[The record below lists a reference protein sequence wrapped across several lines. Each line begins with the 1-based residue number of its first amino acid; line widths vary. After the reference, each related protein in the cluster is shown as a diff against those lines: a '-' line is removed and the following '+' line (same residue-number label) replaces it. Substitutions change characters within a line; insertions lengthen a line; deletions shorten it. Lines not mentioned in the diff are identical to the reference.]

1 MKALQAKMSDT
12 ARTNKIAILCHG
24 VVDSIL
30 ILSYLVEVIKGS
42 RTILCFSIFALLAI
56 VPVVIEIFMY
66 RNNRDSRTIKTV
78 LAWCYST
85 LYAFA
90 IFTTHSM
97 LTFTYIIPIL
107 LIITLYSEQ
116 KYCLKVGIGIVILNV
131 ADVIYKGVTVGYEAE
146 TTDLEIRLFLILLVC
161 VFAYLTTRVVNQI
174 NGDKR
179 KEIIDEKEKAENFL
193 QEVMHLTDEL
203 SNGIVQVD
211 KHMNMLDGSTNEMGT
226 AMEEVNS
233 GTLETAESVQNQ
245 LIRTEEIQ
253 RLIDNVRDVG
263 IHITEGMES
272 ASTEVNK
279 GLENMRELELQASKS
294 KEANTTVVELTN
306 ELLVQAE
313 KMNEIITLITS
324 VANRTGM
331 LALNASIE
339 AARAGDAGRGFAV
352 VATQVG
358 DLSEQTKEAAVNITE
373 LIQTV
378 ASELKQV
385 TSAVAVLEES
395 TQAQDIKSGELDA
408 SLQLIT
414 EMTNSITEKT
424 HGMEEMITDL
434 AKANGDI
441 VQNIQ
446 TISAVTEE
454 VTAHSS
460 ETMNTCR
467 ENRNIVNE
475 VSRITTN
482 LNESAQK
489 LQNARDVG
497 FLT

>member
-1 MKALQAKMSDT
+1 MYALQAKMPDT

-42 RTILCFSIFALLAI
+42 RTILYFAVFSLLAI
-56 VPVVIEIFMY
+56 VPVVIEIIMY
-66 RNNRDSRTIKTV
+66 RKNRDSRAIKTV
-78 LAWCYST
+78 LAWCYFT

-90 IFTTHSM
+90 IFTTKSM

-116 KYCLKVGIGIVILNV
+116 KYCLKVGIGVALLNF
-131 ADVIYKGVTVGYEAE
+131 ADAIYKGVTVGYAE
-146 TTDLEIRLFLILLVC
+146 DAIADLEIRLFLIVLVC
-161 VFAYLTTRVVNQI
+161 LFTYLTTRVLNQI
-174 NGDKR
+174 NADKR
-179 KEIIDEKEKAENFL
+179 KEIIEEKEKAENIL
-193 QEVMHLTDEL
+193 QEVMHLTGEL
-203 SNGIVQVD
+203 SNGIIQVD
-211 KHMNMLDGSTNEMGT
+211 KHMNILDSSTDEMGT

-279 GLENMRELELQASKS
+279 GLANMRELALQASKS
-294 KEANTTVVELTN
+294 KEANAIVVELTN
-306 ELLVQAE
+306 ELLEQAE

-358 DLSEQTKEAAVNITE
+358 DLSEQTKQAAVSITDM
-373 LIQTV
+373 IQTV

-395 TQAQDIKSGELDA
+395 TQAQDVKSGELDL

-414 EMTNSITEKT
+414 EMTNGITEKT
-424 HGMEEMITDL
+424 RGMEGLITDL

-475 VSRITTN
+475 VSRITAN

-489 LQNARDVG
+489 LKMQEI
-497 FLT
+497 